1 MIGRM
6 LDGDEYLKATGR
18 RALLLVSPNTLA
30 ALGVHVGQLVTV
42 ATDLG
47 SLDLP
52 VAVADLPDHVVWAPS
67 SSSGVSLSREL
78 GVAASGA
85 VVRLEGVVPSPTKEG
100 RA

>member
-1 MIGRM
+1 M
-6 LDGDEYLKATGR
+6 
-18 RALLLVSPNTLA
+18 RAVIASEPGGPEVLT
-30 ALGVHVGQLVTV
+30 
-42 ATDLG
+42 
-47 SLDLP
+47 
-52 VAVADLPDHVVWAPS
+52 VADLPDHVVWAPS